1 MTDPAPPSSAIVPV
15 APVQKL
21 AVTAT
26 DKAVSQ
32 LLPEATPEQ
41 RRAVATLVA
50 PWAEKLVRAL
60 DDLVRVPG
68 TKFGVGLDAVLG
80 FFFPGAGDVVT
91 GIGAISLLFLAIR
104 HKVPT
109 VAIGRML
116 VNIGVDTLVGSVPVL
131 GDLFDLFWKS
141 NRRNLEIIESYKSDP
156 QRQPKPSDYA
166 LVGLGVL
173 LVVASVV
180 MPLVMVVFFGA
191 SMFALVGSLLALVFG
206 GGGGQ

>member
-1 MTDPAPPSSAIVPV
+1 MTEPAPSSTAIVPASV
-15 APVQKL
+15 GQKL
-21 AVTAT
+21 AATAT

-41 RRAVATLVA
+41 RKAVATLVA

-68 TKFGVGLDAVLG
+68 TKVGLGLDAVLG

-91 GIGAISLLFLAIR
+91 GIGAISLLFLALR

-116 VNIGVDTLVGSVPVL
+116 VNIGVDTLVGSVPVV

-141 NRRNLEIIESYKSDP
+141 NRRNLEIIEKFKANP
-156 QRQPKPSDYA
+156 QEKPTSGDYA
-166 LVGLGVL
+166 LVGLGIL
-173 LVVASVV
+173 LVLASVV

-191 SMFALVGSLLALVFG
+191 SVFALVGSLVALLFG
-206 GGGGQ
+206 GGGH

>member
-15 APVQKL
+15 APAQKL
-21 AVTAT
+21 AATAT

-68 TKFGVGLDAVLG
+68 TKFGLGLDGVVG

-91 GIGAISLLFLAIR
+91 GIGALSLLFLAVR

-116 VNIGVDTLVGSVPVL
+116 MNIGVDTLVGSVPVV

-141 NRRNLEIIESYKSDP
+141 NRRNLEIIEAYKANP
-156 QRQPKPSDYA
+156 KQQPTTGDYV
-166 LVGLGVL
+166 LVALGVL

-191 SMFALVGSLLALVFG
+191 SAFALVGSLFALLFSG
-206 GGGGQ
+206 GGH

>member
-15 APVQKL
+15 APAQKL
-21 AVTAT
+21 AATAT

-68 TKFGVGLDAVLG
+68 TKFGLGLDGVVG

-91 GIGAISLLFLAIR
+91 GIGALSLLFLAVR

-116 VNIGVDTLVGSVPVL
+116 MNIGVDTLVGSVPVV

-141 NRRNLEIIESYKSDP
+141 NRRNLEIIEAYKANP
-156 QRQPKPSDYA
+156 KQQPTTGDYA
-166 LVGLGVL
+166 LVALGVL

-191 SMFALVGSLLALVFG
+191 SAFALVGSLFALLFSG
-206 GGGGQ
+206 GGH